1 MLSRDKLKGLDQIEK
16 IVNSALKTDPET
28 FEKLLSL
35 IDNIIV
41 IESTKPSFI
50 LVISVDEQGIKINN
64 MDPKQQT
71 VQVSGSLIEILRAL

>member
-28 FEKLLSL
+28 IEKLLSL

-64 MDPKQQT
+64 MDH
-71 VQVSGSLIEILRAL
+71 VSNLLEKY